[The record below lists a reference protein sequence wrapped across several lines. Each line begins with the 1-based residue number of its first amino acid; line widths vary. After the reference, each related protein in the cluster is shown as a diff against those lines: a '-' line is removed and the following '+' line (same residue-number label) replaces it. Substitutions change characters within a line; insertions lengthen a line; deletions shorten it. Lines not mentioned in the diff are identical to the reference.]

1 MLTETEQK
9 AISLFEELSE
19 EKQKRILRY
28 AEATA
33 YENILQFIQ
42 KNPGI
47 QQKEIYRLFPYIPSG
62 TIRRKLVSWEQK
74 GKIIRTKSGDTYSVK
89 IK

>member
-33 YENILQFIQ
+33 YENILQFTQ
-42 KNPGI
+42 KNPCI
-47 QQKEIYRLFPYIPSG
+47 QQKEIYRRFPYIPGQSDG
-62 TIRRKLVSWEQK
+62 SSLVGNRKA
-74 GKIIRTKSGDTYSVK
+74 KSFALNQA
-89 IK
+89 ILIQ